1 MSRDLKQSFFVVV
14 KNRIKTQLKLL
25 FDAINLILK
34 RAIIISL
41 EILFHGET
49 RDDGIFSDQDK
60 DSG

>member
-1 MSRDLKQSFFVVV
+1 MDLRQSFFVVV
-14 KNRIKTQLKLL
+14 KNRIRTQLKLL

-49 RDDGIFSDQDK
+49 RDAGISVTK
-60 DSG
+60 TKILGKN